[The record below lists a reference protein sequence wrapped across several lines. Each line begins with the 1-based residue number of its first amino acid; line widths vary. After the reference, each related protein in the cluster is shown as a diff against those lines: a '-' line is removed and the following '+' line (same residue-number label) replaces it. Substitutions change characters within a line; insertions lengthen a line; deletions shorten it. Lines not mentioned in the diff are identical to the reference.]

1 MSAQASEFDSKSFL
15 RRVTQSPGVY
25 RMYDSEREIIY
36 VGKARN
42 LKNRLSSYFRT
53 QQLNRKTRALVAQIA
68 SIEVTVTLSEADA
81 LILENNLI
89 KAHRPRYNVLMR
101 DDKSYP
107 YILLSEHRHPRLAF
121 HRGPKR
127 HKGSYFGPFP
137 SGGAVRHSLKL
148 LQKVFAVRQCEDS
161 YYANRS
167 RPCLQ
172 YQLKRCSGP
181 CVAGLVSDDDYLK
194 QVEHT
199 QLFLQGKHQQLI
211 EQLMSA
217 MEQASMALEFERAAQ
232 IRDQIQSLRTIQEQQ
247 GVSGETE
254 EIDVFATAYEHGLC
268 CIQVLSIRNGQ
279 LLGSRSY
286 FPKIPAETEH
296 DEILESFIMQY
307 YLSHNSERHVP
318 AIVVTE
324 LPSDRNSIIAEA
336 LATVTERSIQL
347 RQGQRGEAKKYLE
360 LAKTN
365 ANTTLANKLADR
377 TTAEQRFSQL
387 QQLLELEKPIHRM
400 ECFDISHTQGDQTVA
415 SCVVFNGQGPA
426 NGEYRRYN
434 IKGITAGDD
443 YAAMAQVLTRR
454 FKKLDDPSKVPDLLI
469 VDGGKGQL
477 GKAQEVLEQVSWPNG
492 CEAPL
497 LIGIKKGD
505 KRKAQFD
512 SLLLSETWETIA
524 VDATEPAMHLVQHI
538 RDEAHR
544 FAISGHRQQ
553 RGKVK
558 RTSTLE
564 QIPGVG
570 DRRRQALLK
579 NFGGLQGIKAAS
591 VDTLSKVPG
600 ISKSLAQQIYDHFH
614 PE

>member
-25 RMYDSEREIIY
+25 RMYDAEQQIIY
-36 VGKARN
+36 VGKAKN
-42 LKNRLSSYFRT
+42 LKNRLSSYFRSN
-53 QQLNRKTRALVAQIA
+53 QLNRKTKALVSQIA
-68 SIEVTVTLSEADA
+68 NVDVTVTLTEADA

-107 YILLSEHRHPRLAF
+107 YIFLSDHQHPRLAF

-181 CVAGLVSDDDYLK
+181 CVPELVSEADYQQ
-194 QVEHT
+194 QVRHT

-211 EQLMSA
+211 DQLMA
-217 MEQASMALEFERAAQ
+217 DMEQASMDLAFEQAAI
-232 IRDQIQSLRTIQEQQ
+232 IRDQIQSLRTVQEQQ
-247 GVSGETE
+247 GVSGETN
-254 EIDVFATAYEHGLC
+254 EIDVFASAYEHGMC

-286 FPKIPAETEH
+286 FPKIPSDTALE
-296 DEILESFIMQY
+296 EIIESFIMQY

-318 AIVVTE
+318 AVVVLE
-324 LPSDRNSIIAEA
+324 LPAERSAIVSEA
-336 LATVTERSIQL
+336 LCTVTERQIHL
-347 RQGQRGEAKKYLE
+347 RQGQRGESKKYLE

-365 ANTTLANKLADR
+365 ASSTLANKLADR
-377 TTAEQRFSQL
+377 TTAEQRFRQL
-387 QQLLELEKPIHRM
+387 QQLLELEQPIHRM

-415 SCVVFNGQGPA
+415 SCVVFNAQGPA

-434 IKGITAGDD
+434 ISGITAGDD

-454 FKKLDDPSKVPDLLI
+454 FKKLDDPSKVPDVLI

-477 GKAQEVLEQVSWPNG
+477 GKAQEVLEQVEWPEQ
-492 CEAPL
+492 CSAPL

-512 SLLLSETWETIA
+512 SLLLSGTWEVIA

-553 RGKVK
+553 RGKAK
-558 RTSTLE
+558 RTSSLE

-570 DRRRQALLK
+570 DKRRQALLK

-591 VDTLSKVPG
+591 VDALNRVPG
-600 ISKSLAQQIYDHFH
+600 ISKALAQQIYDHFH